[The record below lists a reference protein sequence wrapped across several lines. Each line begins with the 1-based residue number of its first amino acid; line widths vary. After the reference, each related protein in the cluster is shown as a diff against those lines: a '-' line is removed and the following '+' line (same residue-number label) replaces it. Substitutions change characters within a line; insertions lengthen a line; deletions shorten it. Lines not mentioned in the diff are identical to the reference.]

1 MSRHTGG
8 EKVNAGFYINM
19 ESWAITVLSG
29 QGGHLAGDA
38 TARYLRV
45 PALALLVFIPLMGAA
60 FAMFLPFIGIAL
72 VLQFVS
78 TKVVDAGREAFRWL
92 TTAVTPA
99 WRPGEAHFT
108 GAPKTEPKQTE
119 RADETVEARLKA
131 LEDEIDQREK

>member
-8 EKVNAGFYINM
+8 EKVNAGFYLNM
-19 ESWAITVLSG
+19 ESWEVSVLSG
-29 QGGHLAGDA
+29 QGGLLAGDQS
-38 TARYLRV
+38 ARYLRI

-72 VLQFVS
+72 VLQFLS

-92 TTAVTPA
+92 AAAVTPA

-108 GAPKTEPKQTE
+108 GSPKSEKKKSDE
-119 RADETVEARLKA
+119 ADQAVEARLKA
-131 LEDEIDQREK
+131 LEDEIDGKEK